1 MKKLLKSLV
10 VLTVIFLFISCATF
24 QTKREV
30 LPGNIFS
37 SKIPKLMLKIDEK
50 FTYRGVF
57 KQPKNIQARDS
68 DRTSFTDSEYHLWS
82 NGSTVIGIL
91 FKNLLSSGFYWI
103 PGKEFNKKS
112 VIQIKSNKIAGKN
125 WKTGFW
131 TVSLNNFEYNKL
143 TDVGIEFTGDHFSKL
158 WVRYAGEQTQ
168 IRIFYWENIDN
179 NINTKVI
186 IRRDMLFDTE
196 MKFIEEFNKR
206 ADAAITFIK

>member
-1 MKKLLKSLV
+1 MNKLLKSLV

-68 DRTSFTDSEYHLWS
+68 DRTSFTDNEYHLWS

-91 FKNLLSSGFYWI
+91 FQNLLS
-103 PGKEFNKKS
+103 
-112 VIQIKSNKIAGKN
+112 IKRQLS
-125 WKTGFW
+125 
-131 TVSLNNFEYNKL
+131 
-143 TDVGIEFTGDHFSKL
+143 VGIMFFHL
-158 WVRYAGEQTQ
+158 
-168 IRIFYWENIDN
+168 
-179 NINTKVI
+179 
-186 IRRDMLFDTE
+186 
-196 MKFIEEFNKR
+196 
-206 ADAAITFIK
+206 

>member
-1 MKKLLKSLV
+1 MKKLLKSLS
-10 VLTVIFLFISCATF
+10 VLTVMFLFVSCAAF

-30 LPGNIFS
+30 LTGNIFLS
-37 SKIPKLMLKIDEK
+37 TNPKLKLKIDER
-50 FTYRGVF
+50 FTYKGVF
-57 KQPKNIQARDS
+57 IQPKNTKSRDS
-68 DRTSFTDSEYHLWS
+68 DRTSFVDNEYHLWS

-91 FKNLLSSGFYWI
+91 FKKLLSSGFYWI

-112 VIQIKSNKIAGKN
+112 VMQIKSNKIAGRN

-131 TVSLNNFEYNKL
+131 TVWLNKFEYNKL
-143 TDVGIEFTGDHFSKL
+143 TDAGIDFTGDHFSKL
-158 WVRYAGEQTQ
+158 WVRQAGEPIS

-186 IRRDMLFDTE
+186 IRRGMTSDTE
-196 MKFIEEFNKR
+196 MRFVEEFDKR